1 MSTPDIPDCE
11 IRSLLTPEN
20 CTLTLIDYQ
29 PQPVF
34 HIQSI
39 DRQLLINNVTGLAKT
54 ARVFEIPTIVTTV
67 LADEFAGPLLPE
79 LREVFPDTEVI
90 DRRSLNAWEDPAFRA
105 AVEATGRRKL
115 VMAGIWS
122 EVCLAMPALSARE
135 AGYEVYFV
143 VDAVGGVSIDAHH
156 AAVQRLIQ
164 ARAVPITWIA
174 LLQELQRDWS
184 RTETAEEA
192 FRIGREHGGSWGQG
206 IVYHDR
212 VDADWTLSRSAAR
225 VRARAAA

>member
-1 MSTPDIPDCE
+1 MSRLDIPGSE
-11 IRSLLTPEN
+11 IQSLLTPEN
-20 CTLTLIDYQ
+20 CALTLIDYQ

-54 ARVFEIPTIVTTV
+54 ARLFAIPTIVTTV

-79 LREVFPDTEVI
+79 LRDVFPDAEVI
-90 DRRSLNAWEDPAFRA
+90 DRNSLNAWQDPEFRA
-105 AVEATGRRKL
+105 AVEATGRRRL
-115 VMAGIWS
+115 IMAGIWT
-122 EVCLAMPALSARE
+122 EVCLAVPALSARE

-143 VDAVGGVSIDAHH
+143 VDAVGGVSTDAHN
-156 AAVQRLIQ
+156 AAVERLIQ
-164 ARAVPITWIA
+164 AGAIPITWIA

-184 RTETAEEA
+184 RTETAEEV

-212 VDADWTLSRSAAR
+212 AVA
-225 VRARAAA
+225 

>member
-1 MSTPDIPDCE
+1 MSRLDIPETE
-11 IRSLLTPEN
+11 IESLLTPEN
-20 CTLTLIDYQ
+20 CALALIDYQ

-54 ARVFEIPTIVTTV
+54 ARLFEIPTIVTTI
-67 LADEFAGPLLPE
+67 LANEFAGPLLPE
-79 LREVFPDTEVI
+79 LREVFPESQVI
-90 DRRSLNAWEDPAFRA
+90 DRRSLNAWEDPEFRA
-105 AVEATGRRKL
+105 AVKAPGRRKL
-115 VMAGIWS
+115 IIAGIWT
-122 EVCLAMPALSARE
+122 EVCLAMPAISARE
-135 AGYEVYFV
+135 TGYEVYFV
-143 VDAVGGVSIDAHH
+143 VDAVGGVSTDAHY

-164 ARAVPITWIA
+164 AGAVPISWIA

-184 RTETAEEA
+184 RTETAEEV

-212 VDADWTLSRSAAR
+212 AVA
-225 VRARAAA
+225 

>member
-1 MSTPDIPDCE
+1 MSRLDIPGSE
-11 IRSLLTPEN
+11 IQSLLTPEY
-20 CTLTLIDYQ
+20 CALTLIDYQ
-29 PQPVF
+29 SQPAF

-54 ARVFEIPTIVTTV
+54 ARLFAIPTIFTTV

-79 LREVFPDTEVI
+79 LRDVFPDAEVI
-90 DRRSLNAWEDPAFRA
+90 DRSSLNAWQDPEFRA

-115 VMAGIWS
+115 IMAGIWT
-122 EVCLAMPALSARE
+122 EVCLAMPAVSACE

-143 VDAVGGVSIDAHH
+143 VDAVGGVSTDAHN
-156 AAVQRLIQ
+156 AAVERLIQ
-164 ARAVPITWIA
+164 AGAVPITWIA

-184 RTETAEEA
+184 RTETAEEV

-212 VDADWTLSRSAAR
+212 AVA
-225 VRARAAA
+225 

>member
-1 MSTPDIPDCE
+1 MSRHDIPDSE
-11 IRSLLTPEN
+11 IQSLLTPEN
-20 CTLTLIDYQ
+20 CALALIDYQ

-39 DRQLLINNVTGLAKT
+39 DRQLLINNATGLAKT
-54 ARVFEIPTIVTTV
+54 ARLFELPTIVTTV

-79 LREVFPDTEVI
+79 LRDVFPDAEVI
-90 DRRSLNAWEDPAFRA
+90 DRTSLNAWQDPEFHS
-105 AVEATGRRKL
+105 AVEAAGRRKL
-115 VMAGIWS
+115 IMAGVWT
-122 EVCLAMPALSARE
+122 EVCLALPAVSARE

-143 VDAVGGVSIDAHH
+143 VDAVGGVSTDAHK

-164 ARAVPITWIA
+164 AGAVPITWIA

-184 RTETAEEA
+184 RTETAEQG

-212 VDADWTLSRSAAR
+212 TVA
-225 VRARAAA
+225 

>member
-1 MSTPDIPDCE
+1 MSRLDIPGSE
-11 IRSLLTPEN
+11 IQSLLTPEN
-20 CTLTLIDYQ
+20 CALTLIDYQ

-54 ARVFEIPTIVTTV
+54 ARLFAIPTIVTTV

-79 LREVFPDTEVI
+79 LRDVFPDAEVI
-90 DRRSLNAWEDPAFRA
+90 DRNSLNAWQDPEFRA
-105 AVEATGRRKL
+105 AVEATGRRRL
-115 VMAGIWS
+115 IMAGIWT
-122 EVCLAMPALSARE
+122 EVCLAVPALSARE

-143 VDAVGGVSIDAHH
+143 VDAVGGVSTDAHN
-156 AAVQRLIQ
+156 AAVERLIQ
-164 ARAVPITWIA
+164 AGAIPITWIA

-184 RTETAEEA
+184 RTETAEEM

-212 VDADWTLSRSAAR
+212 AVA
-225 VRARAAA
+225 